1 MNHNDKPAEKRP
13 GNESAGDGLALPL
26 FLTALLRQ
34 AIADP
39 APETPANWPGLD
51 TEGRKS

>member
-1 MNHNDKPAEKRP
+1 MTHNNKPAEKRP
-13 GNESAGDGLALPL
+13 ERESAGDDLALPP

-39 APETPANWPGLD
+39 MPEVLADWPD
-51 TEGRKS
+51 MDAKGRKP